1 MEGKKVER
9 KYKPVNGDLIALSDV
24 LPRRI
29 DDLNRRKI
37 SYLIGIVNGI
47 EDEDSYRIHI
57 QSSKPISFQ
66 KQGNAKGE
74 KRDKLFVVY
83 LSNLTTNLRIWAA
96 LNPNMEHAN
105 LNFIKTAENYIE
117 YVIVVVFMR
126 LYFLYFVP
134 ISSSDEVDC
143 SLCSSTESKT
153 NALSN
158 SSAIIQ
164 SFGLDGAQQ
173 EVVLSCIA
181 TKECVCQSTIKLIWG
196 PPGTGKTKTVASLL
210 YVLLKMKCRTLTCA
224 PTNIVVLGVTKRLM
238 QHVRDGLEF
247 DTYGLGDI
255 ILPFGSVPIW

>member
-37 SYLIGIVNGI
+37 SYLIGI
-47 EDEDSYRIHI
+47 
-57 QSSKPISFQ
+57 
-66 KQGNAKGE
+66 
-74 KRDKLFVVY
+74 
-83 LSNLTTNLRIWAA
+83 
-96 LNPNMEHAN
+96 
-105 LNFIKTAENYIE
+105 
-117 YVIVVVFMR
+117 
-126 LYFLYFVP
+126 
-134 ISSSDEVDC
+134 DEVDC